1 MRKILLLFIILFTS
15 QLFSQSEDSY
25 LPIVLNKEVNYK
37 WMGKD
42 TKVSFKYPIDIAGKT
57 YYAFNKKNK
66 DHNISEFIA
75 ISNDTVY
82 FYNEYTKKHMPKL
95 YFNAKIGEKVGL
107 GTIISRTKS
116 FKSPK
121 GKIYR
126 NLLVVKFQN
135 GEHVEYYKKGVGLI
149 AEKNDKRFTLYINE

>member
-1 MRKILLLFIILFTS
+1 
-15 QLFSQSEDSY
+15 
-25 LPIVLNKEVNYK
+25 
-37 WMGKD
+37 
-42 TKVSFKYPIDIAGKT
+42 
-57 YYAFNKKNK
+57 
-66 DHNISEFIA
+66 
-75 ISNDTVY
+75 
-82 FYNEYTKKHMPKL
+82 MPKL

-126 NLLVVKFQN
+126 NLLVVKFKN
-135 GEHVEYYKKGVGLI
+135 GEHVEYYKKRVGLI